1 MKALTII
8 QPFAELII
16 VGEKRVENRTWETRY
31 RGPLAIHAG
40 VSKRYMG
47 SAVEY
52 WCNHYCVDP
61 AALTFGAVIGTVELV
76 DCIQYA
82 PERCDQIA
90 PLGYEWLDFDPHVS
104 GPWCWVLANP
114 RRLPEPVAARGKL
127 GLWNW
132 QPPAGVT
139 L

>member
-16 VGEKRVENRTWETRY
+16 AGEKRVENRTWETGY

-40 VSKRYMG
+40 VGKRYMG
-47 SAVEY
+47 HPVGF
-52 WCNHYCVDP
+52 WCNVYDVDN
-61 AALTFGAVIGTVELV
+61 AALTFGAVIGTVDLV
-76 DCIQYA
+76 DCIYYEPIRDSA
-82 PERCDQIA
+82 LPTE
-90 PLGYEWLDFDPHVS
+90 YEWISLHEHTS

-114 RRLPEPVAARGKL
+114 RRFPQPIPARGKL

-132 QPPAGVT
+132 QPPAGGAQ
-139 L
+139 